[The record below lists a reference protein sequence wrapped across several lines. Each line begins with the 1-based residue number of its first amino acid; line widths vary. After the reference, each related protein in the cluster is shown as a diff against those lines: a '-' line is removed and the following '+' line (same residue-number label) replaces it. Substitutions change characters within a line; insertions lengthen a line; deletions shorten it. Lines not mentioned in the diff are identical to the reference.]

1 MRSSLSFDRTAC
13 WRHFALRNDVDA
25 LREMSPAKAVSIAVL
40 FLVGS
45 SVVTRAATIEEVAHC
60 RAIQTNSERWNCFK
74 SLKGQRQG
82 APKAKRED
90 TPKAKGEDTP
100 KAKGEDTPKAKGED
114 TPNAKGEDTT
124 SPIIRDAHE
133 TAPDDPASTSSI
145 DHPSVTPGRPL
156 CVDQDS
162 LAAMLVA
169 GVLASSPAQ
178 VTTNGCQT
186 IPEDAQVELLQRYPS
201 GLNFLRAAKVK
212 VTSPTHPD
220 PAVGYTVEISR

>member
-1 MRSSLSFDRTAC
+1 MGILKGSLSFDRTAC

-25 LREMSPAKAVSIAVL
+25 LREMSPVKAVSIAVL

-45 SVVTRAATIEEVAHC
+45 SVVARAATIEEVAHC

-90 TPKAKGEDTP
+90 TPKAKGEDTR
-100 KAKGEDTPKAKGED
+100 
-114 TPNAKGEDTT
+114 AKGEDTT
-124 SPIIRDAHE
+124 SPIIRDVHE

-186 IPEDAQVELLQRYPS
+186 IPENAQVELLQRYPS
-201 GLNFLRAAKVK
+201 GFNFLRAVKVK
-212 VTSPTHPD
+212 VTSPTQPD
-220 PAVGYTVEISR
+220 PTVGYTVEIGR

>member
-1 MRSSLSFDRTAC
+1 MKDLPGGLGTLKGSLSFDRTAC

-25 LREMSPAKAVSIAVL
+25 RREMSPVKAVSIAVL

-100 KAKGEDTPKAKGED
+100 K
-114 TPNAKGEDTT
+114 AKGEDTT

-220 PAVGYTVEISR
+220 PAVGYTVDISR

>member
-1 MRSSLSFDRTAC
+1 
-13 WRHFALRNDVDA
+13 
-25 LREMSPAKAVSIAVL
+25 MSPVKAVSLAVL

-45 SVVTRAATIEEVAHC
+45 SVGARAATVEEVAHC

-74 SLKGQRQG
+74 SLKAQRQG

-100 KAKGEDTPKAKGED
+100 K
-114 TPNAKGEDTT
+114 AKGEDTT

>member
-1 MRSSLSFDRTAC
+1 
-13 WRHFALRNDVDA
+13 
-25 LREMSPAKAVSIAVL
+25 MSPVKAASLAVL
-40 FLVGS
+40 FLVGGS
-45 SVVTRAATIEEVAHC
+45 IIIARAATIEEVAHC
-60 RAIQTNSERWNCFK
+60 RAIQANSERWNCFK

-82 APKAKRED
+82 TPKAKREDSPKAKRED
-90 TPKAKGEDTP
+90 TA
-100 KAKGEDTPKAKGED
+100 
-114 TPNAKGEDTT
+114 
-124 SPIIRDAHE
+124 SPIIRDMQE

-145 DHPSVTPGRPL
+145 DHLSVTPGQPL

-169 GVLASSPAQ
+169 GVLASSPTQ

-201 GLNFLRAAKVK
+201 GLNFLRAVKVK

-220 PAVGYTVEISR
+220 PTVGYTVEIGH

>member
-1 MRSSLSFDRTAC
+1 MEL
-13 WRHFALRNDVDA
+13 LQVP
-25 LREMSPAKAVSIAVL
+25 EGAKA
-40 FLVGS
+40 G
-45 SVVTRAATIEEVAHC
+45 R
-60 RAIQTNSERWNCFK
+60 SEGE
-74 SLKGQRQG
+74 KGG
-82 APKAKRED
+82 HSE
-90 TPKAKGEDTP
+90 GERGGHSE
-100 KAKGEDTPKAKGED
+100 GERGGHSEGERGGHSE
-114 TPNAKGEDTT
+114 AKGEDTT

>member
-1 MRSSLSFDRTAC
+1 LKSSLSLDRTAC
-13 WRHFALRNDVDA
+13 WRRFALRNDVDA
-25 LREMSPAKAVSIAVL
+25 RREMFPVKAVSIAVL
-40 FLVGS
+40 LLVGN
-45 SVVTRAATIEEVAHC
+45 SVIARAATIEEVAHC
-60 RAIQTNSERWNCFK
+60 RALQTNSERWNCFK

-82 APKAKRED
+82 TPKAKKED
-90 TPKAKGEDTP
+90 TPKAKR
-100 KAKGEDTPKAKGED
+100 
-114 TPNAKGEDTT
+114 EDTT
-124 SPIIRDAHE
+124 SPIIRDVQE
-133 TAPDDPASTSSI
+133 TPPDDPASTSSI
-145 DHPSVTPGRPL
+145 DHLSVTPGQPL

-201 GLNFLRAAKVK
+201 GFNFLRAVKVK

-220 PAVGYTVEISR
+220 PAVGYTVEIGH

>member
-90 TPKAKGEDTP
+90 TPKAKRED
-100 KAKGEDTPKAKGED
+100 A
-114 TPNAKGEDTT
+114 T
-124 SPIIRDAHE
+124 SPIIRDLQE

-186 IPEDAQVELLQRYPS
+186 IPEDAQVELLQHYPS